1 MSNFYITLQATRS
14 KKICVCIASTKN
26 GKLVLKGEP
35 ITRRIDAINVA
46 AAIEEEM
53 GIIRTEPWSI
63 LPWNYRWPKNS
74 GPKKKR

>member
-14 KKICVCIASTKN
+14 KKTCVCIASAKN

-35 ITRRIDAINVA
+35 VTRRIDAINVA
-46 AAIEEEM
+46 TAIEEEM
-53 GIIRTEPWSI
+53 GIVRTEPWSI